1 MKFHKTKILDHSLY
15 TPPPL
20 NLFSGKKVQIR
31 KPAPALSD
39 IAPLRRTSRPV
50 LISSSTVKKGTT
62 QHRPLRERL
71 IHLLALK
78 PYKKPELILRLQKD
92 GLSLT
97 DKDSLDSH
105 LQQVTHP
112 HPSRFIAKSVFT
124 VFKPQGKK
132 SGIFPNCSV
141 EYEHVFILFCYLV
154 GCQPKW
160 ERKHLHIEGLSV

>member
-1 MKFHKTKILDHSLY
+1 MSLDYFFLANSLY

-20 NLFSGKKVQIR
+20 HLFSGKKVQIR

-50 LISSSTVKKGTT
+50 LISSSTVKKGPT

-92 GLSLT
+92 GLSPT

-105 LQQVTHP
+105 LQQVIHTQND
-112 HPSRFIAKSVFT
+112 V
-124 VFKPQGKK
+124 PQSSLFLNLRKIN
-132 SGIFPNCSV
+132 GIFLNCSV
-141 EYEHVFILFCYLV
+141 EYEPVF
-154 GCQPKW
+154 
-160 ERKHLHIEGLSV
+160 RLSLS